1 MNKNNKQ
8 PSPYRHI
15 WCMSNDD
22 HNFVIR
28 VLQIS
33 KRYQI
38 KIERVIL
45 FTYLF
50 LDYIVRRKLEYYA
63 KFLITH
69 NEKTDIQNMLC

>member
-1 MNKNNKQ
+1 
-8 PSPYRHI
+8 
-15 WCMSNDD
+15 MSNDD
-22 HNFVIR
+22 HTFVIR
-28 VLQIS
+28 FC
-33 KRYQI
+33 KYQI

-63 KFLITH
+63 NFLITH